1 MGANRKFTIWQLYF
15 HTSSLHSIFQIWQN
29 YCFLSKINTP
39 SPIRSLHHLNVSLL
53 FDNPPQSPLYLD
65 IFATEGN
72 QSVYKWTK
80 NWGGKLWI
88 TPMICLY
95 DLIKNPLKL
104 LFQPF
109 TRVRLERPNTLSV
122 LRLIPHWQRWLRNT
136 GAWKT
141 CNGGNCLNKPAKE
154 IT

>member
-1 MGANRKFTIWQLYF
+1 MSVKLLDTHGDQSSNCHIVNIEFTRWEQIENLQYDNCTFIHLVYIQYSKYDK
-15 HTSSLHSIFQIWQN
+15 TIASCLKSIP
-29 YCFLSKINTP
+29 P

-95 DLIKNPLKL
+95 DLIKKPSK
-104 LFQPF
+104 
-109 TRVRLERPNTLSV
+109 VVISTLHAC
-122 LRLIPHWQRWLRNT
+122 LIGT
-136 GAWKT
+136 A
-141 CNGGNCLNKPAKE
+141 
-154 IT
+154 